1 MLRKLVEAFP
11 VDAYDNVRLGQEK
24 VFPLELFHVFKSRF
38 GHSDVVV
45 CTVHNLQPESDEAS
59 DKEGRAGGI
68 GEGVRTPKTL

>member
-11 VDAYDNVRLGQEK
+11 VDAYDNVRLRQEK
-24 VFPLELFHVFKSRF
+24 VFSLKLFHVFKSRF

-59 DKEGRAGGI
+59 DRGGRAGGYV
-68 GEGVRTPKTL
+68 EGVRTPETL